1 MGNHFDSAKKHIRRA
16 PYQAL
21 SAVLIMT
28 ITFFVATVLALLAYG
43 TNSTLKYYETSP
55 KIITF
60 LKNEASQ
67 EEISQLQ
74 RELQGDSRIKDVEYV
89 TKEQALE
96 IFKKASS
103 DRPLVTELVSPKIF
117 PASLEFSVVDLK
129 FAQEVINEIK
139 VKSMVDRVSFTAS
152 LGDSKNIDLVIER
165 LKNISNYVR
174 IGGTIILSFLITS
187 SLLIL
192 LVILG
197 MRVSSRRDEIDILQL
212 IGATPGFVRVPFIF
226 EGVFYAITGAFI
238 GWLLGSLII
247 IYSMPSIRSYFQEVP
262 FLPVNLSELGILMG
276 AVFGLELLLALILGF
291 LGSFVAIKRYLK

>member
-28 ITFFVATVLALLAYG
+28 ITFFVATVLALLA
-43 TNSTLKYYETSP
+43 YYETSP

>member
-1 MGNHFDSAKKHIRRA
+1 MNNHFSTAKKHIRRS
-16 PYQAL
+16 PYQAFA
-21 SAVLIMT
+21 AVLIMS

-43 TNSTLKYYETSP
+43 TNATLKYYETSP

-60 LKNEASQ
+60 LKNEATSD
-67 EEISQLQ
+67 EISQLQ
-74 RELQGDSRIKDVEYV
+74 RELQADQRVKEVEYV
-89 TKEQALE
+89 SKEQALE

-117 PASLEFSVVDLK
+117 PASLEFSVVDLR
-129 FAQEVINEIK
+129 FAQEVIDEVRTK
-139 VKSMVDRVSFTAS
+139 QTVDRVSFTAS

-174 IGGTIILSFLITS
+174 VGGSVILSFLVTS

-192 LVILG
+192 LVILS
-197 MRVSSRRDEIDILQL
+197 MRISSRRDEIEILQL
-212 IGATPGFVRVPFIF
+212 IGATPGFVRVPFIL
-226 EGVFYAITGAFI
+226 EGVFYAVFGAFV
-238 GWLLGSLII
+238 GWLLGSLIV

-262 FLPVNLSELGILMG
+262 FLPANISELGILLG
-276 AVFGLELLLALILGF
+276 AVFGLQLLLALVLGF